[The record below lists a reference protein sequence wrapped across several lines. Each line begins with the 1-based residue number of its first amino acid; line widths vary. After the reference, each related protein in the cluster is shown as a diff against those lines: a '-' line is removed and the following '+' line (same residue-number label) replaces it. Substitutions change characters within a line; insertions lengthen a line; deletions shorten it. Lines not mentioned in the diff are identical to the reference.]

1 LESANH
7 CTWVGYT
14 TPDSKMTE
22 NNSPETKKRANRLP
36 WKIAVAGLLLL
47 CIVVFVHGI
56 HLVNPKHVEMTIA
69 QGVPLGA
76 DQNAVLR
83 FLDAQRIPHSGY
95 YPEFRRIY
103 AGIDR
108 SSIGMMK
115 GHINIEFNFDAQ
127 GKLVSYK
134 VRELF
139 DFL

>member
-1 LESANH
+1 
-7 CTWVGYT
+7 
-14 TPDSKMTE
+14 MTE
-22 NNSPETKKRANRLP
+22 NSSPETKKRVNKLL
-36 WKIAVAGLLLL
+36 WKIAAGGLLLL

-56 HLVNPKHVEMTIA
+56 HRVNPKHVEMTIA

-76 DQNAVLR
+76 DQDTVLR
-83 FLDAQRIPHSGY
+83 FLDAQHIPHSGY
-95 YPEFRRIY
+95 YPDFRRIY

-115 GHINIEFNFDAQ
+115 GHINIEFNFDAE